1 MSLAKLRQLLKEN
14 KELIIGEN
22 TVIKNIK
29 LGKVKLVF
37 LANNC
42 KVDIKE
48 DLQYYAKQSNFEL
61 IELDINAKELGSICK
76 KQFPI
81 SVLAY

>member
-1 MSLAKLRQLLKEN
+1 MSLTKLKQLLKEN
-14 KELIIGEN
+14 KEAMVGEN

-42 KVDIKE
+42 KAEIKE
-48 DLQYYAKQSNFEL
+48 SLKYYAEQSNFEL
-61 IELDINAKELGSICK
+61 IELEINAAELGATCK
-76 KQFPI
+76 KQF
-81 SVLAY
+81 SVSVIAY